1 MTFLDTARARLDD
14 HLPGLD
20 KQLADVSLIE
30 LEQPGSGALSMFRA
44 AGGPALL
51 VPEAYGGAGIGLADA
66 VHLQRAIGARSP
78 SLAVATAMHH
88 FSVASLVELA
98 VRHDGLEWA
107 MLEAIAGNR
116 WLLSS
121 AFAEGRSGAH
131 ILAPTM
137 RGVPDGDGLRVN
149 GSKRP
154 CSLTWSMDLL
164 SASVAVS
171 DPDGGPD
178 HLAVILVPA
187 STEGIE
193 RRRFWQSPVLAAA
206 ESDEV
211 VLHDVHVPDALVFR
225 PTEGPTM
232 DPVHT
237 RGFTC
242 FELLI
247 AASYVGIASGLAERV
262 LVSGRGNAQDRTLL
276 AVELESAT
284 AALAH
289 VATTVEGGG
298 DLEHDLAQALYA
310 RYAAERAVER
320 ASMAAAALAGGMAF
334 IGASDISYLLA
345 ASRALAFHPPS
356 LGAASEPLAAHLAG
370 ADLVL

>member
-1 MTFLDTARARLDD
+1 VSFLDHARSRLEE

-20 KQLADVSLIE
+20 KELADVGLME

-44 AGGPALL
+44 AGGPGLL
-51 VPEAYGGAGIGLADA
+51 VPGDYQGLGASLVDA
-66 VHLQRAIGARSP
+66 VHVQRAIGARSP
-78 SLAVATAMHH
+78 SLAIATAMHH

-98 VRHDGLEWA
+98 ARNDGMEWA
-107 MLEAIAGNR
+107 MLEAIATNR

-131 ILAPTM
+131 ILSPTM
-137 RGVPDGDGLRVN
+137 RGEPVGDGLRVN
-149 GSKRP
+149 GSKKP

-164 SASVAVS
+164 SASVAVPG
-171 DPDGGPD
+171 DDGVD

-187 STEGIE
+187 STPGIE
-193 RRRFWQSPVLAAA
+193 RRPFWQTAVLAAA

-211 VLHDVHVPDALVFR
+211 VLHDVHVPEALVYR
-225 PTEGPTM
+225 PTPGVAM
-232 DPVHT
+232 DPVHV
-237 RGFTC
+237 RGLTSFN
-242 FELLI
+242 LLI

-262 LVSGRGNAQDRTLL
+262 LHAERAGATERALL

-284 AALAH
+284 GALAH
-289 VATTVEGGG
+289 VAATVDAGG
-298 DLEHDLAQALYA
+298 DLEADLSQALYA

-320 ASMAAAALAGGMAF
+320 AAMAAAALTGGMAF
-334 IGASDISYLLA
+334 IGSGEIAYLLA

-356 LGAASEPLAAHLAG
+356 FGSAAGSLAAHLAG
-370 ADLVL
+370 AELVL